1 MSSNRRSSKVAT
13 EEDHSNFDREIEEMF
28 KVFDRNGDKTIS
40 IEELRMGLKSMGTTF
55 TYKEAMLAA
64 KTIDKDKNGKIDITE
79 FKEYIRQQFKK
90 QDISTQAREA
100 FRVFDRDGNGSIDRK
115 ELKYAMKLLGEKL
128 SEMDV
133 SEMITEA
140 DTNGDGKISF
150 EEFLTLWNK
159 KMKGQAE

>member
-1 MSSNRRSSKVAT
+1 MA
-13 EEDHSNFDREIEEMF
+13 E
-28 KVFDRNGDKTIS
+28 
-40 IEELRMGLKSMGTTF
+40 
-55 TYKEAMLAA
+55 
-64 KTIDKDKNGKIDITE
+64 KNGKIDITE

-128 SEMDV
+128 SETDV

-150 EEFLTLWNK
+150 EASTKSLITINTLESANFNF
-159 KMKGQAE
+159 